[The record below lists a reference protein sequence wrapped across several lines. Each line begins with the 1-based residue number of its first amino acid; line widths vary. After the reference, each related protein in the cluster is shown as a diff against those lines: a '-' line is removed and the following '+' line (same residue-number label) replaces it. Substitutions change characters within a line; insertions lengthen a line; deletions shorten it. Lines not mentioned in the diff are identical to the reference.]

1 MTTEFGTLE
10 TEVATA
16 VATALSEPKVVGK
29 GIYLELQHSNTSH
42 DYTAQVLITPAGVD
56 EKGNLVET
64 AVIFRNISSWS
75 PRSQW
80 RTNLMGL
87 SADEKK
93 LPKDEQQ
100 KLITEKI
107 EKFLKR
113 QMSYDYTILR
123 KNTPIVF
130 ELSNIDL
137 TDIKEW
143 KVPAS
148 ALRRIQKARLSL
160 GFPDKVYTR

>member
-16 VATALSEPKVVGK
+16 VATLSEPKVVGK
-29 GIYLELQHSNTSH
+29 GIYLELQHKTHN
-42 DYTAQVLITPAGVD
+42 YTAQVLITPAGID
-56 EKGNLVET
+56 EKGN
-64 AVIFRNISSWS
+64 AVATSVIYRTISEWS

-80 RTNLMGL
+80 RTNFMDL

-93 LPKDEQQ
+93 LPVSEQQ

-113 QMSYDYTILR
+113 QMAYEYTSVR
-123 KNTPIVF
+123 KTTPIVF
-130 ELSNIDL
+130 ELSNLDL
-137 TDIKEW
+137 TDIKDW
-143 KVPAS
+143 KAPAS
-148 ALRRIQKARLSL
+148 ALRRIQKARISL
-160 GFPDKVYTR
+160 GFPDKVFTK

>member
-16 VATALSEPKVVGK
+16 VATMSAPKVVSK
-29 GIYLELQHSNTSH
+29 GLYLEIEHKTHS
-42 DYTAQVLITPAGVD
+42 YTTQLLITPAGVD
-56 EKGNLVET
+56 EKGNAVET
-64 AVIFRNISSWS
+64 AVIYRTISSWS

-80 RTNLMGL
+80 RTNFMGL

-93 LPKDEQQ
+93 LSVIEQQ

-113 QMSYDYTILR
+113 QMSYDYTKVR
-123 KNTPIVF
+123 KTPIVF
-130 ELSNIDL
+130 ELSNLDL
-137 TDIKEW
+137 TDIKDW
-143 KVPAS
+143 KAPAS

-160 GFPDKVYTR
+160 GFPDKVYTK